1 MFGILAGLSGRKR
14 ILNSA
19 SKSTGEVMQTK
30 VSVALVGAGYWGKK
44 LLPKFVES
52 AESLVKAVCDIH
64 PAHRRRLSPSLQ
76 RFQQT
81 SATTFFPNSRR
92 RRARRKLWSA

>member
-1 MFGILAGLSGRKR
+1 
-14 ILNSA
+14 
-19 SKSTGEVMQTK
+19 MQTK

-64 PAHRRRLSPSLQ
+64 PAHRAEINQTYPDIPTTTSFDDILSDPDI
-76 RFQQT
+76 
-81 SATTFFPNSRR
+81 A
-92 RRARRKLWSA
+92 AVI